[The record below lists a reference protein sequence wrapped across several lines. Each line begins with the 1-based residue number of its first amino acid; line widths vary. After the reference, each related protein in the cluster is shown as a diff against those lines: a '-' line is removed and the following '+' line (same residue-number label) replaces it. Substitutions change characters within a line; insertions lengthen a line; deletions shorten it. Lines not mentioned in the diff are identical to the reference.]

1 MAATSGSSPQ
11 SSKQSISISPGNRR
25 QLFTVVDFNV
35 YYIEDF
41 EGNRIPA
48 CITIGNI
55 FGLKDIILGKS
66 TLSTGDFFFWPC
78 RMFYDTQVD
87 NAMLDDNISRQ
98 DSLFLRDPLKKP
110 LIVLS
115 CLSKVDDVASPVSF
129 KETLHYLKVLID
141 NAIDESSNTNPKKK
155 FKLNEKGR
163 NLAES
168 EMDAL
173 IAVSKKIGAV
183 NSSI

>member
-1 MAATSGSSPQ
+1 
-11 SSKQSISISPGNRR
+11 
-25 QLFTVVDFNV
+25 
-35 YYIEDF
+35 
-41 EGNRIPA
+41 
-48 CITIGNI
+48 
-55 FGLKDIILGKS
+55 
-66 TLSTGDFFFWPC
+66 
-78 RMFYDTQVD
+78 MFYDTQVD
-87 NAMLDDNISRQ
+87 NAMLEDNIPRH

-115 CLSKVDDVASPVSF
+115 CLSKVVDIASLVSF

-168 EMDAL
+168 E
-173 IAVSKKIGAV
+173 S
-183 NSSI
+183 NCSII